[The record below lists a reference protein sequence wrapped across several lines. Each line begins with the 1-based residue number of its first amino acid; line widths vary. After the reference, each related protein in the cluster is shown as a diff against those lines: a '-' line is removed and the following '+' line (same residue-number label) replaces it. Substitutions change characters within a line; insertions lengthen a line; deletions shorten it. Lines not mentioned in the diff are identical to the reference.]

1 MIATLLFSKTDL
13 SMASPPFPLNIA
25 APPEFA
31 VVTDESLLLVKTDW
45 VIEVRPEPVVMS
57 ADPPVVPRLVVP

>member
-1 MIATLLFSKTDL
+1 MATLLFSNTDL
-13 SMASPPFPLNIA
+13 SMASPPLPLNMA

-31 VVTDESLLLVKTDW
+31 VVTDESLLLVKTDCKI
-45 VIEVRPEPVVMS
+45 VVRPEPVVIS